1 MIKKLNSPLIE
12 QCDKFWVFDGMVQV
26 KVVSVNPFFGFVID
40 WVKPIFN
47 CCRWFPSQQE
57 TSFMEPKYTDLCKN
71 LCLAQLGEMLLDCQK
86 LYALTPNPSPKGR
99 GEPIHPSGSLSHRE
113 RARVR
118 AFGVLA
124 EKLCQSI
131 RIPTLTGIS
140 ILLFVSEYL
149 KSGRV

>member
-1 MIKKLNSPLIE
+1 MPYGDFLFSTGVKYSLAFRGGLSIAIAASP
-12 QCDKFWVFDGMVQV
+12 
-26 KVVSVNPFFGFVID
+26 VSDPNPF
-40 WVKPIFN
+40 P
-47 CCRWFPSQQE
+47 R
-57 TSFMEPKYTDLCKN
+57 
-71 LCLAQLGEMLLDCQK
+71 
-86 LYALTPNPSPKGR
+86 GR